1 MTVSE
6 PLRLAIF
13 DCDGTLVDSQHSI
26 VASMNAAFEAHAYTR
41 VSTLDQTIDN
51 QLIELRDHCSKMG
64 WEVVKEYADEGLSGT
79 LSRDKRP
86 ALNSLIKDA
95 YRKRFDSVVCWD
107 ISRIGRSMK
116 ELILFLSDMKDRG
129 IGICSVRQG
138 FDTSTSMGEIMFQ
151 FVGILSSWEREMIRE
166 RTLAG
171 LERAKSEG
179 KTLGRRK
186 VTNDTMTAKILELR
200 TAKKSIREI
209 ASEVGV
215 SRGTVSNVLKVA

>member
-1 MTVSE
+1 
-6 PLRLAIF
+6 
-13 DCDGTLVDSQHSI
+13 
-26 VASMNAAFEAHAYTR
+26 
-41 VSTLDQTIDN
+41 
-51 QLIELRDHCSKMG
+51 
-64 WEVVKEYADEGLSGT
+64 
-79 LSRDKRP
+79 
-86 ALNSLIKDA
+86 
-95 YRKRFDSVVCWD
+95 
-107 ISRIGRSMK
+107 MK
-116 ELILFLSDMKDRG
+116 ELVMFLSNIKDRG

-171 LERAKSEG
+171 LERAKSQG

-186 VTNDTMTAKILELR
+186 VTNDTMTAKIIKLR
-200 TAKKSIREI
+200 NDKKSIRDI

>member
-1 MTVSE
+1 MV
-6 PLRLAIF
+6 RKVAI
-13 DCDGTLVDSQHSI
+13 
-26 VASMNAAFEAHAYTR
+26 YTR

-51 QLIELRDHCSKMG
+51 QLIELRDYCSKMG
-64 WEVVKEYADEGLSGT
+64 WEITQEYADEGLSGT
-79 LSRDKRP
+79 LSREKRP

-107 ISRIGRSMK
+107 ISRLGRSMK
-116 ELILFLSDMKDRG
+116 ELVLFLSYMKDRD

-171 LERAKSEG
+171 LERARRQG

-186 VTNDTMTAKILELR
+186 VTNDRITAQIIELR
-200 TAKKSIREI
+200 NDKKSIRQI

>member
-1 MTVSE
+1 
-6 PLRLAIF
+6 
-13 DCDGTLVDSQHSI
+13 
-26 VASMNAAFEAHAYTR
+26 
-41 VSTLDQTIDN
+41 
-51 QLIELRDHCSKMG
+51 
-64 WEVVKEYADEGLSGT
+64 
-79 LSRDKRP
+79 
-86 ALNSLIKDA
+86 
-95 YRKRFDSVVCWD
+95 
-107 ISRIGRSMK
+107 MK

-171 LERAKSEG
+171 LERAKSQG

-186 VTNDTMTAKILELR
+186 VTNDKITAQIVELR
-200 TAKKSIREI
+200 NEKKSIRAI

-215 SRGTVSNVLKVA
+215 SIGTVSNTLKVA

>member
-1 MTVSE
+1 MTKKVG
-6 PLRLAIF
+6 I
-13 DCDGTLVDSQHSI
+13 
-26 VASMNAAFEAHAYTR
+26 YTR

-171 LERAKSEG
+171 LERARREG

-186 VTNDTMTAKILELR
+186 VTNDTMTAKIIELR
-200 TAKKSIREI
+200 NDKKSIRQI
-209 ASEVGV
+209 ASEVGI
-215 SRGTVSNVLKVA
+215 SRGTVNNVLKVA

>member
-1 MTVSE
+1 MV
-6 PLRLAIF
+6 RKVAIY
-13 DCDGTLVDSQHSI
+13 S
-26 VASMNAAFEAHAYTR
+26 R

-51 QLIELRDHCSKMG
+51 QLLGLRDHCSKMG
-64 WEVVKEYADEGLSGT
+64 WEIVKEYADEGLSGT

-95 YRKRFDSVVCWD
+95 YRKKFDSVVCWD

-116 ELILFLSDMKDRG
+116 ELVLFLSDMKDRD

-179 KTLGRRK
+179 KTLGRKK
-186 VTNDTMTAKILELR
+186 VINDKITSQIIELR
-200 TAKKSIREI
+200 NAKKSIRAI
-209 ASEVGV
+209 ASKVGV
-215 SRGTVSNVLKVA
+215 SRGTVSNVLNAA

>member
-1 MTVSE
+1 MTKKV
-6 PLRLAIF
+6 AI
-13 DCDGTLVDSQHSI
+13 
-26 VASMNAAFEAHAYTR
+26 YTR

-51 QLIELRDHCSKMG
+51 QLIELRDHCSRMG

-186 VTNDTMTAKILELR
+186 VTNDTMTAKIIELR
-200 TAKKSIREI
+200 NDKKSIRQI

-215 SRGTVSNVLKVA
+215 STATVHRQLKKVA

>member
-1 MTVSE
+1 MV
-6 PLRLAIF
+6 RKVAI
-13 DCDGTLVDSQHSI
+13 
-26 VASMNAAFEAHAYTR
+26 YTR
-41 VSTLDQTIDN
+41 VSTLDQTVDN
-51 QLIELRDHCSKMG
+51 QLIELRDHCSRME
-64 WEVVKEYADEGLSGT
+64 WEVVKEYSDEGLSGT
-79 LSRDKRP
+79 LSREKRP
-86 ALNSLIKDA
+86 ALNALIKDA

-116 ELILFLSDMKDRG
+116 ELVLFLSDMKDKG
-129 IGICSVRQG
+129 VGICSVRQG
-138 FDTSTSMGEIMFQ
+138 FDTSTSMGEIMYQ

-186 VTNDTMTAKILELR
+186 VTNDTMTAKIIELR
-200 TAKKSIREI
+200 TAKKTIREI

-215 SRGTVSNVLKVA
+215 SIGTVSNVLKVA

>member
-1 MTVSE
+1 MTKKVV
-6 PLRLAIF
+6 I
-13 DCDGTLVDSQHSI
+13 
-26 VASMNAAFEAHAYTR
+26 YTR

-64 WEVVKEYADEGLSGT
+64 WEIVKEYTDEGLSGT
-79 LSRDKRP
+79 LSRSKRP
-86 ALNSLIKDA
+86 ALNAMIKDG
-95 YRKRFDSVVCWD
+95 YRKKFDTVVCWD

-116 ELILFLSDMKDRG
+116 ELVLFLSDMKDRG

-186 VTNDTMTAKILELR
+186 VTNDTMTAKIIELR
-200 TAKKSIREI
+200 NDKKSIRQI
-209 ASEVGV
+209 ASDVGV
-215 SRGTVSNVLKVA
+215 SIGTVSNVLKVA

>member
-1 MTVSE
+1 MTKKVG
-6 PLRLAIF
+6 I
-13 DCDGTLVDSQHSI
+13 
-26 VASMNAAFEAHAYTR
+26 YTR

-186 VTNDTMTAKILELR
+186 VTNDTMTAKIIELR
-200 TAKKSIREI
+200 NDKKSIRDI

-215 SRGTVSNVLKVA
+215 SVGTVSNTLKVA

>member
-1 MTVSE
+1 MT
-6 PLRLAIF
+6 
-13 DCDGTLVDSQHSI
+13 TK
-26 VASMNAAFEAHAYTR
+26 VALYCR

-51 QLIELRDHCSKMG
+51 QLIELRDHCSKME
-64 WEVVKEYADEGLSGT
+64 WEIVKEYADEGLSGT

-116 ELILFLSDMKDRG
+116 ELVLFLSDMKDRNV
-129 IGICSVRQG
+129 GICSVRQG

-186 VTNDTMTAKILELR
+186 VTDDTMTAKILELR
-200 TAKKSIREI
+200 NGKKSIREI

-215 SRGTVSNVLKVA
+215 SIGTVSKTLKVA

>member
-1 MTVSE
+1 MV
-6 PLRLAIF
+6 RKVAI
-13 DCDGTLVDSQHSI
+13 
-26 VASMNAAFEAHAYTR
+26 YTR
-41 VSTLDQTIDN
+41 VSTLDQNVSN
-51 QLIELRDHCSKMG
+51 QLLELRDHCSKMG
-64 WEVVKEYADEGLSGT
+64 WEIVEEYSDEGLSGT
-79 LSRDKRP
+79 LSREKRP
-86 ALNSLIKDA
+86 ALNALIKDA

-116 ELILFLSDMKDRG
+116 ELVLFLSDMKDKG
-129 IGICSVRQG
+129 VGICSVRQG

-186 VTNDTMTAKILELR
+186 VTNDTMTAKIIELR
-200 TAKKSIREI
+200 SAKKSIREI
-209 ASEVGV
+209 ASDVGV
-215 SRGTVSNVLKVA
+215 SIGTVSNTLKVA

>member
-1 MTVSE
+1 MV
-6 PLRLAIF
+6 RKVAIY
-13 DCDGTLVDSQHSI
+13 S
-26 VASMNAAFEAHAYTR
+26 R

-51 QLIELRDHCSKMG
+51 QLLGLRDHCSKMG
-64 WEVVKEYADEGLSGT
+64 WEIVKEYSDEGLSGT

-95 YRKRFDSVVCWD
+95 YRKKFDSVVCWD

-116 ELILFLSDMKDRG
+116 ELVLFLSDMKDRD

-138 FDTSTSMGEIMFQ
+138 FDTSTTMGEMMFQ

-171 LERAKSEG
+171 LDRARSEG
-179 KTLGRRK
+179 KTLGRKK
-186 VTNDTMTAKILELR
+186 VITDEITSKIVNLR
-200 TAKKSIREI
+200 SIGRSIRDI

-215 SRGTVSNVLKVA
+215 SRGTVSNVLN

>member
-1 MTVSE
+1 MGRKV
-6 PLRLAIF
+6 AIF
-13 DCDGTLVDSQHSI
+13 CRG
-26 VASMNAAFEAHAYTR
+26 
-41 VSTLDQTIDN
+41 STLDQTINN
-51 QLIELRDHCSKMG
+51 QLFELRYHCFRMG

-79 LSRDKRP
+79 LSREKRP
-86 ALNSLIKDA
+86 ALNSLIKVA

-116 ELILFLSDMKDRG
+116 ELVLFLSDMKDRD

-138 FDTSTSMGEIMFQ
+138 FDTPTTMGEIMFQ
-151 FVGILSSWEREMIRE
+151 FVGILSSWEKTMIRE

-171 LERAKSEG
+171 LERAKFEG

-200 TAKKSIREI
+200 TAKKSIRDI

>member
-1 MTVSE
+1 MTKKV
-6 PLRLAIF
+6 AI
-13 DCDGTLVDSQHSI
+13 
-26 VASMNAAFEAHAYTR
+26 YTR

-86 ALNSLIKDA
+86 ALNTLINDA

-171 LERAKSEG
+171 LERAKSQG

-186 VTNDTMTAKILELR
+186 VTNDTMAAKIIELR
-200 TAKKSIREI
+200 NDRKSIRAI

-215 SRGTVSNVLKVA
+215 STATVQRELKKVA

>member
-1 MTVSE
+1 MV
-6 PLRLAIF
+6 RRVAI
-13 DCDGTLVDSQHSI
+13 
-26 VASMNAAFEAHAYTR
+26 YTR

-64 WEVVKEYADEGLSGT
+64 WEIVKEYADEGLSGT

-95 YRKRFDSVVCWD
+95 YRKKFDSVVCWD
-107 ISRIGRSMK
+107 FSRLGRSMK
-116 ELILFLSDMKDRG
+116 ELILFLSDMKDKG
-129 IGICSVRQG
+129 VGICSVRQG

-171 LERAKSEG
+171 LERARREG

-186 VTNDTMTAKILELR
+186 VINDKMTAKIIELR
-200 TAKKSIREI
+200 SAKKSIRAI

>member
-1 MTVSE
+1 MT
-6 PLRLAIF
+6 
-13 DCDGTLVDSQHSI
+13 TK
-26 VASMNAAFEAHAYTR
+26 VALYCR

-51 QLIELRDHCSKMG
+51 QLLELRDHCSRMG
-64 WEVVKEYADEGLSGT
+64 WEIVKEYADEGLSGT

-86 ALNSLIKDA
+86 ALNALIKDA

-116 ELILFLSDMKDRG
+116 ELVLFLSDMKDRD

-179 KTLGRRK
+179 KTLGRKK
-186 VTNDTMTAKILELR
+186 VINDKITSQIIELR
-200 TAKKSIREI
+200 NAKESIRAI
-209 ASEVGV
+209 ASKVGV
-215 SRGTVSNVLKVA
+215 SRGTVSNVLNAA

>member
-1 MTVSE
+1 MTKKVG
-6 PLRLAIF
+6 I
-13 DCDGTLVDSQHSI
+13 
-26 VASMNAAFEAHAYTR
+26 YTR

-64 WEVVKEYADEGLSGT
+64 WEITKEYADEGLSGT
-79 LSRDKRP
+79 LSREKRP

-171 LERAKSEG
+171 LG
-179 KTLGRRK
+179 TCK
-186 VTNDTMTAKILELR
+186 V
-200 TAKKSIREI
+200 
-209 ASEVGV
+209 
-215 SRGTVSNVLKVA
+215 

>member
-1 MTVSE
+1 MTK
-6 PLRLAIF
+6 R
-13 DCDGTLVDSQHSI
+13 
-26 VASMNAAFEAHAYTR
+26 VAVYAR
-41 VSTLDQTIDN
+41 VSTLDQTVDN
-51 QLIELRDHCSKMG
+51 QLLELRDHCSKMG
-64 WEVVKEYADEGLSGT
+64 WEIVKEYADEGLSGT

-116 ELILFLSDMKDRG
+116 ELILFLSDMKDRD

-151 FVGILSSWEREMIRE
+151 CVGILSSWEREMIRE

-171 LERAKSEG
+171 LERAKSNG
-179 KTLGRRK
+179 KTLGRKK
-186 VTNDTMTAKILELR
+186 VTNDTMTAKIIELR
-200 TAKKSIREI
+200 SAKKSIREI

-215 SRGTVSNVLKVA
+215 SRGTVNNVLKVA

>member
-1 MTVSE
+1 MVRKVT
-6 PLRLAIF
+6 IY
-13 DCDGTLVDSQHSI
+13 C
-26 VASMNAAFEAHAYTR
+26 R
-41 VSTLDQTIDN
+41 VSTLDQTVDN

-64 WEVVKEYADEGLSGT
+64 WEIAKEYADEGLSGT

-86 ALNSLIKDA
+86 ALNALIKDG

-107 ISRIGRSMK
+107 IFRLGRSMK
-116 ELILFLSDMKDRG
+116 ELVLFLSDMKDRG
-129 IGICSVRQG
+129 VGICSVRQG

-186 VTNDTMTAKILELR
+186 VNNDTMTAKGIQLR
-200 TAKKSIREI
+200 SAKKSIRQI